1 MRKTITAENVNA
13 TMANIV
19 EDIRVE
25 SKILAFAGK
34 SGSNKVQ
41 KEIWEFLLRISE
53 KEIRTL
59 PVNFYTK
66 SPKQIKVVFETKTKN
81 TSFYAPDKNMMS
93 ISFFNVFKC
102 FAEKTLEEIKNDISW
117 VKGVLRGQFYH
128 ELSHAILTPS
138 MLMVRGGKRRHNDV
152 LNVIEDERIETIK
165 KDTYKGV
172 NFKRGI
178 IELCEWKGQEA
189 DNAWTYFF
197 QVVRFRH
204 GEQEHLDLV
213 SDFIIKWFDLTGDA
227 FQSRD
232 AWSNQLSYD
241 YIHKVDK
248 MRADMLELY
257 RTIIRDWFAD
267 NFPDE
272 LRAEAEKLFGQ
283 QPDYSDKEWKDAA
296 EALID
301 SNNKDDDDDYDE
313 VIIIEGPQTIDNPPT
328 PPQGPKQP
336 KDPDGPKRKIIFK
349 DKVTLKGQKGEGG
362 ESDPNTDT
370 EFQGGLDDQRTGED
384 KSSNQNN
391 KSGKV
396 SGKDIEGTDRRA
408 AGKSNGS
415 NAQVKSK
422 PGQEGQEGEPGEG
435 QDGQNQ
441 NGQSG
446 QTGEGQNGQPGQ
458 AGQTGEPGEG
468 QEGQS
473 GQAGEGQEG
482 QEGQSGN
489 QSGQSGQEGEGQEGE
504 GQSGQAGEGQDS
516 ESGEGQ
522 SGQGQE
528 GESGE
533 GQEGQNGDGQDGQDG
548 QNGGEGSNQPDSPT
562 SSAGKGGDPSNSE
575 GAQTGEGTG
584 EEGEGDRS
592 RSQNGGKTPGELAK
606 EAAEKAAEDIAK
618 AIAAG
623 KGGKNS
629 LSDLANKDYDPDVYR
644 GLEELF
650 IKRVRKDRKT
660 QGRNVGWT
668 GRIDPRLL
676 SKGNNSKTKK
686 IFVKENK
693 DESNKFKGKEFINLI
708 MVQDTSGSYSSSE
721 RATNV
726 IFEALDRIE
735 ALHKKMFRW
744 NLITVSNGIDVREK
758 DDHKIRACGGTE
770 LTPDIYGA
778 IKGFES
784 TKGLN
789 IYVTLFDGS
798 CYGGENFAAMNKKN
812 SIIIDNRTDNQEDI
826 DRYAPKAVRVS
837 VTDGDFAGKLYSIL
851 YKELDKILR

>member
-1 MRKTITAENVNA
+1 MKNLTINA
-13 TMANIV
+13 FT
-19 EDIRVE
+19 
-25 SKILAFAGK
+25 GK
-34 SGSNKVQ
+34 SGSNQVAR
-41 KEIWEFLLRISE
+41 EPWEYLLAITKQELAKAPISY
-53 KEIRTL
+53 
-59 PVNFYTK
+59 YTK
-66 SPKQIKVVFETKTKN
+66 SPRPVKVTLNDKSKV
-81 TSFYAPDKNMMS
+81 TSYYNPDKNAIS
-93 ISFFNVFKC
+93 ISFFNIWKC
-102 FAEKTLEEIKNDISW
+102 FDSRELDYIKNNIDWARKLI
-117 VKGVLRGQFYH
+117 RGQQYH

-152 LNVIEDERIETIK
+152 FNVVEDERIETIH
-165 KDTYKGV
+165 KDYYKGV
-172 NFKRGI
+172 NFKKAI
-178 IELCEWKGQEA
+178 MEICEWKGQEA

-197 QVVRFRH
+197 QTVRFRH

-213 SDFIIKWFDLTGDA
+213 SDFIVKWFGLTGDA
-227 FQSRD
+227 FQPRD
-232 AWSNQLSYD
+232 GWSNQISYD
-241 YIHKVDK
+241 YIRKVDQ

-257 RTIIRDWFAD
+257 RTIIKDWFMD

-301 SNNKDDDDDYDE
+301 GDNDDDDDDD
-313 VIIIEGPQTIDNPPT
+313 VIVIDDPVTIDVSDGGD
-328 PPQGPKQP
+328 GPG
-336 KDPDGPKRKIIFK
+336 PDGPKKKVIFK
-349 DKVTLKGQKGEGG
+349 GKVTLTGERKGGG
-362 ESDPNTDT
+362 GGNSNTET
-370 EFQGGLDDQRTGED
+370 EFQGGIDDQTTGED
-384 KSSNQNN
+384 KPEDQNN
-391 KSGKV
+391 GKSGN
-396 SGKDIEGTDRRA
+396 GTEGTDRRE
-408 AGKSNGS
+408 GKNQNSQG
-415 NAQVKSK
+415 
-422 PGQEGQEGEPGEG
+422 GEG
-435 QDGQNQ
+435 QDG
-441 NGQSG
+441 
-446 QTGEGQNGQPGQ
+446 E
-458 AGQTGEPGEG
+458 
-468 QEGQS
+468 
-473 GQAGEGQEG
+473 
-482 QEGQSGN
+482 
-489 QSGQSGQEGEGQEGE
+489 
-504 GQSGQAGEGQDS
+504 DS
-516 ESGEGQ
+516 S
-522 SGQGQE
+522 
-528 GESGE
+528 
-533 GQEGQNGDGQDGQDG
+533 
-548 QNGGEGSNQPDSPT
+548 SNQPGSPT

-592 RSQNGGKTPGELAK
+592 RSQNGGKNPEELAK

-629 LSDLANKDYDPDVYR
+629 LSDLANRDYDPDVYR

-708 MVQDTSGSYSSSE
+708 MIQDTSGSYSSSE
-721 RATNV
+721 RATNT

-758 DDHKIRACGGTE
+758 DNHKIRACGGTE

-784 TKGLN
+784 NKGLN

-826 DRYAPKAVRVS
+826 DRYAPKAVRIS

>member
-1 MRKTITAENVNA
+1 MKNLTENRINA
-13 TMANIV
+13 FT
-19 EDIRVE
+19 
-25 SKILAFAGK
+25 GK
-34 SGSNKVQ
+34 SGSNKVA
-41 KEIWEFLLRISE
+41 KEPWEYLLAITKQELAKAPISY
-53 KEIRTL
+53 
-59 PVNFYTK
+59 YTK
-66 SPKQIKVVFETKTKN
+66 SPRPVRVTLNDKN
-81 TSFYAPDKNMMS
+81 KDTSYYNPDKNAIS
-93 ISFFNVFKC
+93 ISFFNIWKC
-102 FAEKTLEEIKNDISW
+102 FESRELDYIKNNIDWARALI
-117 VKGVLRGQFYH
+117 RGQQYH

-152 LNVIEDERIETIK
+152 FNVVEDERIETIHR
-165 KDTYKGV
+165 DYYKGV
-172 NFKRGI
+172 DFKKAI
-178 IELCEWKGQEA
+178 MEICEWKGQEA

-213 SDFIIKWFDLTGDA
+213 SDFIVKWFGLTGDA

-241 YIHKVDK
+241 YINKVDR

-257 RTIIRDWFAD
+257 RTIIKDWFMD

-283 QPDYSDKEWKDAA
+283 QADYSDKEWKDAA

-301 SNNKDDDDDYDE
+301 GNNDDDDNDDD
-313 VIIIEGPQTIDNPPT
+313 VIIIDDPVNIDVTDGGDGP
-328 PPQGPKQP
+328 G
-336 KDPDGPKRKIIFK
+336 PDGPKKKIIFK
-349 DKVTLKGQKGEGG
+349 GKVTLTGERKNGDGG
-362 ESDPNTDT
+362 GNNNTET
-370 EFQGGLDDQRTGED
+370 EFQGGIDDQTTGED
-384 KSSNQNN
+384 KPEDQKDQNN
-391 KSGKV
+391 KSGKS

-408 AGKSNGS
+408 AGKNGNS
-415 NAQVKSK
+415 GSQNQED
-422 PGQEGQEGEPGEG
+422 QEGQESEGQSGEG
-435 QDGQNQ
+435 QDGQ
-441 NGQSG
+441 S
-446 QTGEGQNGQPGQ
+446 
-458 AGQTGEPGEG
+458 
-468 QEGQS
+468 QEGQ
-473 GQAGEGQEG
+473 
-482 QEGQSGN
+482 
-489 QSGQSGQEGEGQEGE
+489 
-504 GQSGQAGEGQDS
+504 
-516 ESGEGQ
+516 
-522 SGQGQE
+522 
-528 GESGE
+528 
-533 GQEGQNGDGQDGQDG
+533 GQDGQDG
-548 QNGGEGSNQPDSPT
+548 QEGDSGSNQPGSST
-562 SSAGKGGDPSNSE
+562 SSAGHGGDPSNSE

-584 EEGEGDRS
+584 EEGSGERS
-592 RSQNGGKTPGELAK
+592 GSHNGGKTPGELAK

-618 AIAAG
+618 AIAGG
-623 KGGKNS
+623 KGGKNT
-629 LSDLANKDYDPDVYR
+629 LSDLANKDYDHDVYK

>member
-1 MRKTITAENVNA
+1 
-13 TMANIV
+13 
-19 EDIRVE
+19 
-25 SKILAFAGK
+25 
-34 SGSNKVQ
+34 
-41 KEIWEFLLRISE
+41 
-53 KEIRTL
+53 
-59 PVNFYTK
+59 
-66 SPKQIKVVFETKTKN
+66 
-81 TSFYAPDKNMMS
+81 MMS

-138 MLMVRGGKRRHNDV
+138 MLMIRGGKRRHNDV

-213 SDFIIKWFDLTGDA
+213 SDLIVKWFGLTGDA

-241 YIHKVDK
+241 YIRKVDQ
-248 MRADMLELY
+248 MREDMLELY

-272 LRAEAEKLFGQ
+272 LRAEAEKEFGQ

-313 VIIIEGPQTIDNPPT
+313 VIIIEGPQTIENPPT

-384 KSSNQNN
+384 KNSNQNN

-415 NAQVKSK
+415 NAQTKNK
-422 PGQEGQEGEPGEG
+422 PGQG
-435 QDGQNQ
+435 
-441 NGQSG
+441 
-446 QTGEGQNGQPGQ
+446 
-458 AGQTGEPGEG
+458 
-468 QEGQS
+468 
-473 GQAGEGQEG
+473 
-482 QEGQSGN
+482 
-489 QSGQSGQEGEGQEGE
+489 GQEGEGQEGE
-504 GQSGQAGEGQDS
+504 GQSGQNQNGQSGQNGEGQTG
-516 ESGEGQ
+516 ESGDNQEGQ
-522 SGQGQE
+522 SGKGQT
-528 GESGE
+528 GEPGDGQDGE
-533 GQEGQNGDGQDGQDG
+533 GQEGQDG
-548 QNGGEGSNQPDSPT
+548 QNGGEGSNQPGSPT

-592 RSQNGGKTPGELAK
+592 RSQNRGKPEELAK

-758 DDHKIRACGGTE
+758 DEHKIRACGGTE

-784 TKGLN
+784 NKGLN

-826 DRYAPKAVRVS
+826 DEYAPKAVRVS

>member
-1 MRKTITAENVNA
+1 MRKTIAKENVTVAA
-13 TMANIV
+13 TKRGEKIMA
-19 EDIRVE
+19 
-25 SKILAFAGK
+25 FTGK
-34 SGSNKVQ
+34 SGSNKVA
-41 KEIWEFLLRISE
+41 KEPWEYLLAITKQELAKAPISY
-53 KEIRTL
+53 
-59 PVNFYTK
+59 YTK
-66 SPKQIKVVFETKTKN
+66 SPRPVRVTLNDKN
-81 TSFYAPDKNMMS
+81 KDTSYYNPDKNAIS
-93 ISFFNVFKC
+93 ISFFNIWKC
-102 FAEKTLEEIKNDISW
+102 FESRELDYIKNNIDWARALI
-117 VKGVLRGQFYH
+117 RGQQYH

-152 LNVIEDERIETIK
+152 FNVVEDERIETIHR
-165 KDTYKGV
+165 DYYKGV
-172 NFKRGI
+172 DFKKAI
-178 IELCEWKGQEA
+178 MEICEWKGNEA

-213 SDFIIKWFDLTGDA
+213 SDFIVKWFGLTGDA

-241 YIHKVDK
+241 YINKVDR

-283 QPDYSDKEWKDAA
+283 QADYSDREWKDAA

-473 GQAGEGQEG
+473 GQTGEGQEG

-504 GQSGQAGEGQDS
+504 GQSGQGQDG

-522 SGQGQE
+522 SGEGQT
-528 GESGE
+528 GESGD
-533 GQEGQNGDGQDGQDG
+533 GQDGEGQDGQDG
-548 QNGGEGSNQPDSPT
+548 QNGDSGSNQPGSST
-562 SSAGKGGDPSNSE
+562 SSAGHGGDPSNSE

-584 EEGEGDRS
+584 EEGSGERS
-592 RSQNGGKTPGELAK
+592 GSQNGGKTPGELAK

-618 AIAAG
+618 AIAGG